1 MPKTG
6 TRKVQ
11 GNIGVIS
18 YNISSHEDQT
28 QVISSFNSS
37 FITEAKEEDWLVDS
51 GAGESMTSDFSK
63 FVPATY
69 EEYLPGQVTIT
80 GVGGTVDALGRGDV
94 IETINLETIPKNA
107 SDGDQHPANILI
119 KNVLYVPSLP
129 HSLLSVSSFTSQNE
143 WNALFVKGNV
153 GFLRYTSG
161 DESKSLLT
169 YLIPSNGIYVLKVL
183 PFSLKT
189 PSVEEF

>member
-18 YNISSHEDQT
+18 YNISSYEDQT
-28 QVISSFNSS
+28 RELINSFNSS

-63 FVPATY
+63 FVPETY
-69 EEYLPGQVTIT
+69 EEYPPGQVTIT

-94 IETINLETIPKNA
+94 IETINLETVPKNA
-107 SDGDQHPANILI
+107 SDGDQHHANILI
-119 KNVLYVPSLP
+119 KKCFVCSISPSL
-129 HSLLSVSSFTSQNE
+129 
-143 WNALFVKGNV
+143 FV
-153 GFLRYTSG
+153 
-161 DESKSLLT
+161 EC
-169 YLIPSNGIYVLKVL
+169 
-183 PFSLKT
+183 
-189 PSVEEF
+189 